1 MEIDMSQT
9 AIGRLKELKK
19 REAFIAVKDM
29 SQEER
34 NKIRKCL
41 DKIDD
46 AAAEELG
53 NGADTNMEAEE
64 GKTGTV

>member
-1 MEIDMSQT
+1 
-9 AIGRLKELKK
+9 
-19 REAFIAVKDM
+19 M

-41 DKIDD
+41 DEIDD
-46 AAAEELG
+46 ATAEELG

-64 GKTGTV
+64 GKTGAV